1 VKQIVSAALAEPETQ
16 PLSSTWVA
24 GLEHQFVA
32 HVRAGSSA
40 IGIGATATSIHLA
53 LSGAPDVEVRVAR
66 SGPGDVTG
74 LAAGAVARTVPRAG
88 ADDFEPNQLVAVE
101 LVHPA
106 LAWMP
111 AAPDAG
117 PTTFAALRER
127 TRGLRATV
135 QVVDVTEL
143 AT

>member
-1 VKQIVSAALAEPETQ
+1 M
-16 PLSSTWVA
+16 A

-74 LAAGAVARTVPRAG
+74 LAAGAVSRTVPRAG

-106 LAWMP
+106 LAWMLSP
-111 AAPDAG
+111 TGAATPWLVVVARSARCARTSS
-117 PTTFAALRER
+117 PT
-127 TRGLRATV
+127 
-135 QVVDVTEL
+135 
-143 AT
+143 